1 MNQIKYIISYTYI
14 NLFIL
19 LIASYAYGQ
28 YEAKEHHNPNK
39 TVDEINNLFDSLQLT
54 SGIKSQDDYIKMY
67 LGYKLSESL
76 FVEKGFKNYFY
87 DMFLPY
93 SSFVGEYEETLEIY
107 NRKVSS
113 RDNYTKEDSLEMSL
127 YQTVNAKDL
136 LLRIADTCRII
147 IINEAH
153 HIPNHRIIT
162 TELLKDL
169 YEKGFRYFAAETISN
184 ETGIK
189 DSLFKN
195 ANYPELWTGYYTME
209 PLYGDLIR
217 QALKTGY
224 KIIPYEK
231 PTDSKSER
239 EFEMAKNLSKVF
251 EEDKN
256 AKILIHCGY
265 AHIKKT
271 WMAGYL
277 ERLTGLNS
285 FRIDQTL
292 MMECSK
298 EEYMNKYYQLVNK
311 KYNLTEPVFLTKGD
325 GDYSFKSDGFADA
338 VLFLPKTKYV
348 NGRPDWMSMKGY
360 RKPYKIKLS
369 KDINE
374 ENILIQAFYENE
386 NTETAVPAD
395 MILTRKGV
403 NEYTLMLPSGKYNIV
418 YRKTGNI
425 ILEKKNI
432 EVK

>member
-1 MNQIKYIISYTYI
+1 MKSIICNILISS
-14 NLFIL
+14 FIFV
-19 LIASYAYGQ
+19 SSSYGQ
-28 YEAKEHHNPNK
+28 YEAVEHHNPNK

-54 SGIKSQDDYIKMY
+54 SGIVRQDDYIKMY
-67 LGYKLSESL
+67 LGYKLNENL
-76 FVEKGFKNYFY
+76 FLEKGLKNYFY
-87 DMFLPY
+87 DMFAPY
-93 SSFVGEYEETLEIY
+93 SSFIGEYEETLE
-107 NRKVSS
+107 NFDKKGSS
-113 RDNYTKEDSLEMSL
+113 SEKYTAEDSLEISL
-127 YQTVNAKDL
+127 YHTVKAKEL
-136 LLRIADTCRII
+136 LLKIADTCRII

-153 HIPNHRIIT
+153 HIPNHRIFT
-162 TELLKDL
+162 TEILKDL
-169 YEKGFRYFAAETISN
+169 YDRGFRYFAAETICN

-195 ANYPELWTGYYTME
+195 GNYPELWTGYYTME

-217 QALKTGY
+217 QALRTGY

-231 PTDSKSER
+231 PAGSKSER
-239 EFEMAKNLSKVF
+239 ESTMGNNLSKVF
-251 EEDKN
+251 SEDLN

-277 ERLTGLNS
+277 EKLTGLNS

-298 EEYMNKYYQLVNK
+298 EEYMNKYYQLADK
-311 KYNLTEPVFLTKGD
+311 KFNITEPVFLTKGD

-338 VLFLPKTKYV
+338 VLFLPKTKYA
-348 NGRPDWMSMKGY
+348 NNRPDWMSMDGY
-360 RKPYKIKLS
+360 RKPFE
-369 KDINE
+369 INISSQLPE
-374 ENILIQAFYENE
+374 DNVLIQAFYKNE
-386 NTETAVPAD
+386 NPESAVPVD
-395 MILTRKGV
+395 MILTKKEIK
-403 NEYTLMLPSGKYNIV
+403 EYTLMLPSGKYIIV